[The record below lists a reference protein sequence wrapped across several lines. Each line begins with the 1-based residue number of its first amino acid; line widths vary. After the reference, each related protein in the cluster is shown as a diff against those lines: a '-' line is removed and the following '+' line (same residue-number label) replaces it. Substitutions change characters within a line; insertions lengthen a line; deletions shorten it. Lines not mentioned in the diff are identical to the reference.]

1 MIYFNLSAQPYKNAI
16 TSNADG
22 GYEFSCISPD
32 ENETIISALRT
43 ADQAPANQRG
53 IVLAFITEAIVYKPR
68 YVISQIIIEYG
79 KYSEY
84 PLDRLAKAIAFSR
97 KGAAFRKDA
106 ISDFEEYFN
115 RPDIDNMPVRNGRKI
130 YSDAHIFVTLAELY
144 EKEYQ
149 FEKAL
154 DTWKKAAAAGWDS
167 GICVSNI
174 AGILSKIDIS
184 KAVAYLE
191 EEIAK
196 DSAPAYLNKT
206 LEDYKA
212 KAAKGYVFKARAR
225 KADERDKQIQSQ
237 IKQLSYRYLKK

>member
-1 MIYFNLSAQPYKNAI
+1 MIYFNLSAQPDKNAI

-22 GYEFSCISPD
+22 GYEFSCITPD

-68 YVISQIIIEYG
+68 NVISQIIIEYG

-97 KGAAFRKDA
+97 KGAVFRKDA

-115 RPDIDNMPVRNGRKI
+115 CPDIDNMPTRNGRKI
-130 YSDAHIFVTLAELY
+130 YSDAHIFVTLADLY

-149 FEKAL
+149 FEKL
-154 DTWKKAAAAGWDS
+154 LTRGKRQPPQG
-167 GICVSNI
+167 
-174 AGILSKIDIS
+174 GILVSVFLTS
-184 KAVAYLE
+184 RVFYL
-191 EEIAK
+191 
-196 DSAPAYLNKT
+196 
-206 LEDYKA
+206 
-212 KAAKGYVFKARAR
+212 R
-225 KADERDKQIQSQ
+225 
-237 IKQLSYRYLKK
+237 